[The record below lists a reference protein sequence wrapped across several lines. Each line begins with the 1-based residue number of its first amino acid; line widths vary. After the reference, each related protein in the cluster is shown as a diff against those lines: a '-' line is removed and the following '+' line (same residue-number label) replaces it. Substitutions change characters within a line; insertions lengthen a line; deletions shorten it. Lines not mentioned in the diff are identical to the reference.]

1 MGKELDDGEYG
12 TLQMYEEFLAEY
24 HRLLEGLE
32 AHRVTKD
39 VGAECF
45 AWDSMEGQL
54 LLKGDSVI
62 ELGGGNLPAVSGVL
76 YYNGIDSGVRGISVD
91 AGNGADRLERG
102 LAGNAAKKVT
112 LYGPDLP
119 MLKGDV
125 PYARVSLV
133 GVRKEFTTEE
143 YKLYNLLR
151 SIEYIRYHVNPRGYM
166 PRISTV
172 QGREQ
177 VRVSKEA
184 LDSGL
189 DFYKAG
195 RLYEEAYQKH
205 PAVQSV
211 ETVFITLQDFD
222 YRAMQKVFDRAESV
236 TMSLDHPLNNLKM
249 DCNSCN
255 LKPVCDEVDALCG
268 DLLLSDK

>member
-1 MGKELDDGEYG
+1 MVDGEYG
-12 TLQMYEEFLAEY
+12 ALQKYEEFLTEY
-24 HRLLEGLE
+24 YQLLEGLG
-32 AHRVTKD
+32 AQRVTKD

-76 YYNGIDSGVRGISVD
+76 YCGDLDSVGARDISVD
-91 AGNGADRLERG
+91 AGNGVDRSERG
-102 LAGNAAKKVT
+102 LAGNAAKRVT

-133 GVRKEFTTEE
+133 AVRKEFTTEE

-166 PRISTV
+166 PRISTA

-177 VRVSKEA
+177 VRVSKDA
-184 LDSGL
+184 LDSGI
-189 DFYKAG
+189 DFYKVG
-195 RLYEEAYQKH
+195 RLYEEAYLKH

-255 LKPVCDEVDALCG
+255 LKPVCDEVDALC
-268 DLLLSDK
+268 

>member
-12 TLQMYEEFLAEY
+12 ALRMYEEFIAEY
-24 HRLLEGLE
+24 HQLLEGLE

-39 VGAECF
+39 VEAECF

-76 YYNGIDSGVRGISVD
+76 YYVG
-91 AGNGADRLERG
+91 LE
-102 LAGNAAKKVT
+102 LAENSAKRVT

-177 VRVSKEA
+177 VRVSKDA
-184 LDSGL
+184 LDSGI

-195 RLYEEAYQKH
+195 RLYEEAYLKH

>member
-1 MGKELDDGEYG
+1 MGKEMVDGEYG
-12 TLQMYEEFLAEY
+12 ALRKYEEFLTEY
-24 HRLLEGLE
+24 YQLLEGLG

-76 YYNGIDSGVRGISVD
+76 YCSDLDS
-91 AGNGADRLERG
+91 AE
-102 LAGNAAKKVT
+102 NAAKRVT
-112 LYGPDLP
+112 LYGSDLP

-133 GVRKEFTTEE
+133 AVRKEFTTEE

-166 PRISTV
+166 PRISTA

-177 VRVSKEA
+177 VRVSKDA

-189 DFYKAG
+189 DFYKVG
-195 RLYEEAYQKH
+195 RLYEDAYLKH

-222 YRAMQKVFDRAESV
+222 YRAMQRVFDRAESV

-255 LKPVCDEVDALCG
+255 LKPVCDEVDALC
-268 DLLLSDK
+268 